1 MTAFQPNQS
10 TLDAAYY
17 TAKERAAELQSQDYL
32 PSDIYVFTIAEASAK
47 AGYPLAE
54 QHKEHMRTYLRLN
67 ELALCVDDV
76 VVAIASYP
84 NLARWAT
91 LPNDTEL
98 PREVLARAASSKD
111 STFGLVVEYMKFI
124 SRTTTVRQLM
134 ICSEVWRRD
143 PELLHD
149 HAAFMQ
155 YVLDNYS

>member
-1 MTAFQPNQS
+1 MSTFQPNQT
-10 TLDAAYY
+10 TLDSAYY
-17 TAKERAAELQSQDYL
+17 TARERAVELQSQGYL

-54 QHKEHMRTYLRLN
+54 EHKEHMRTYLRLN

-84 NLARWAT
+84 NLARWTT
-91 LPNDTEL
+91 LPHDTEL
-98 PREVLARAASSKD
+98 PREVLARVASSKD

-124 SRTTTVRQLM
+124 SRTTTARQLM
-134 ICSEVWRRD
+134 ICSEVWRRV

-149 HAAFMQ
+149 QAACMR